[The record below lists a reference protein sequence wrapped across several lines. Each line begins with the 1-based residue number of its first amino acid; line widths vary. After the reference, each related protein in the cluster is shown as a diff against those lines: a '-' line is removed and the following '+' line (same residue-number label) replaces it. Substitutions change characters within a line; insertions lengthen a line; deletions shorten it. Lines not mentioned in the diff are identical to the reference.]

1 MQKMFAIEGDI
12 HNSDNNKSQA
22 CLSTSTCSYDRNYN
36 SDKKVE

>member
-22 CLSTSTCSYDRNYN
+22 SLSTSTYM
-36 SDKKVE
+36 